1 MNRHSRTLFFALLL
15 IVFAFVALEARVPKP
30 PDEADL
36 PKKRSFRENSKILL
50 KIYQGDLA
58 SDLYC
63 GCKFSGKESI
73 DFSTCDFEPRDNPK
87 RKSYARAER
96 IEWEH
101 MVTAHNMG
109 KFRQCWQNGGRKNCV
124 ETDPEFQIMEGDL
137 HNLYPSIGEING
149 DRSNYMFS
157 QWTNNPVPMYGT
169 CQTIVDFKGKKA
181 QPRPEARGII
191 ARAHFY
197 MEREYGIKL
206 SNQDRKLFNAW
217 DKTYPVTELECVRD
231 SLIALY
237 QGNHNPFVEAG
248 CEAFKE

>member
-1 MNRHSRTLFFALLL
+1 MTRRSRTLSFALLL
-15 IVFAFVALEARVPKP
+15 VALAFIALEARVPKP
-30 PDEADL
+30 PSDTEL

-50 KIYQGDLA
+50 EIYQGELA
-58 SDLYC
+58 ADLYC

-73 DFSTCDFEPRDNPK
+73 DFSSCDFEPRDNPR

-157 QWTNNPVPMYGT
+157 QWSSNPLPMYGT
-169 CQTIVDFKGKKA
+169 CQTVVDFKQKKA

-197 MEREYGIKL
+197 MEEEYGIKL
-206 SNQDRKLFNAW
+206 SNQDRKLFTAWSNAH
-217 DKTYPVTELECVRD
+217 PVTALECTRD

-237 QGNHNPFVEAG
+237 QGNHNRFVQEH
-248 CEAFKE
+248 CPSPK

>member
-1 MNRHSRTLFFALLL
+1 MTRRSRTLSFALLL
-15 IVFAFVALEARVPKP
+15 VALAFIALEARVPKP
-30 PDEADL
+30 PSDTEL

-50 KIYQGDLA
+50 EIYQGELA
-58 SDLYC
+58 ADLYC

-73 DFSTCDFEPRDNPK
+73 DFSSCDFEPRDNPR

-157 QWTNNPVPMYGT
+157 QWSSNPLLMYGT
-169 CQTIVDFKGKKA
+169 CQTVVDFKQKKA

-197 MEREYGIKL
+197 MEEEYGIKL
-206 SNQDRKLFNAW
+206 SNQDRKLFTAWSNAH
-217 DKTYPVTELECVRD
+217 PVTALECTRD

-237 QGNHNPFVEAG
+237 QGNHNRFVQEH
-248 CEAFKE
+248 CPSPK